1 MRGIVVEIALDA
13 VLDVLEPLGHVL
25 QVELLHVLVVARV
38 GPLGRVGSVAYDA
51 GDASA
56 GFLVAELELGGPRRR
71 GVGVRVVV
79 RVGVRVGVGAVARG
93 GARGGAG
100 AERRIVG
107 TGGECGGDGEVT
119 LARGEGYLRVGI
131 HVHLARLARLPRAV
145 AEDVSARRSR
155 GRRRRRRLMDLVS
168 NPRHV
173 RFLSSGMWTRCR
185 KFRPTRHPWTYVLL
199 VIKNVRGL
207 NDPRVVGSPPS
218 PELSP
223 ERVVVS
229 RGARSVTTSH
239 PRRTTATR
247 RATRVREVAS
257 HTGVAR
263 LPNAA
268 ESEPAR
274 PSTRLIRRGPATFEK
289 GRTPLGCS

>member
-1 MRGIVVEIALDA
+1 MSSSHLGMFSRSSSSTSSSSLESDHSDESDPSRMTPRMRR
-13 VLDVLEPLGHVL
+13 
-25 QVELLHVLVVARV
+25 RV
-38 GPLGRVGSVAYDA
+38 SSSLNSNSGAPEGG
-51 GDASA
+51 ASA
-56 GFLVAELELGGPRRR
+56 SESSSG
-71 GVGVRVVV
+71 
-79 RVGVRVGVGAVARG
+79 VGVRVGVGAVARG

-107 TGGECGGDGEVT
+107 TGGELGGDGEVT

-173 RFLSSGMWTRCR
+173 RFLSSGMWTRYR

-207 NDPRVVGSPPS
+207 NDPRVVGSPLPPS
-218 PELSP
+218 LVQRGRGLPRGEVGDHVTPAAHDSHASRHSRERGRESHRRCASP
-223 ERVVVS
+223 ERGRERTRAPLDASDPS
-229 RGARSVTTSH
+229 RPGD
-239 PRRTTATR
+239 
-247 RATRVREVAS
+247 
-257 HTGVAR
+257 
-263 LPNAA
+263 
-268 ESEPAR
+268 
-274 PSTRLIRRGPATFEK
+274 F
-289 GRTPLGCS
+289 

>member
-1 MRGIVVEIALDA
+1 MGAPAE
-13 VLDVLEPLGHVL
+13 
-25 QVELLHVLVVARV
+25 
-38 GPLGRVGSVAYDA
+38 GRAPNAESSAPA
-51 GDASA
+51 AS
-56 GFLVAELELGGPRRR
+56 
-71 GVGVRVVV
+71 
-79 RVGVRVGVGAVARG
+79 RG
-93 GARGGAG
+93 G
-100 AERRIVG
+100 
-107 TGGECGGDGEVT
+107 DEVT
-119 LARGEGYLRVGI
+119 PARGEGYLRVGI
-131 HVHLARLARLPRAV
+131 HVHPRGSLGFLARSRKMSRHAGRAV
-145 AEDVSARRSR
+145 GGVGGGDGS
-155 GRRRRRRLMDLVS
+155 VS

-173 RFLSSGMWTRCR
+173 RFLSSGRDEVQ
-185 KFRPTRHPWTYVLL
+185 KFSVDPLF
-199 VIKNVRGL
+199 KNVRGL

-289 GRTPLGCS
+289 GCTPLGCS